1 MKIISLIIA
10 GLLILNIISNAQYKV
25 NKTKFDLKTYHYE
38 FGDPFNPGVMG
49 FASLIIPGLGQILE
63 GETARGLGFF
73 GGFVGLNI
81 IKYRILM
88 KPSSGPL
95 NGVTSLN
102 RNTVRYVLAGL
113 HIWSLFD
120 AIHFAKVNN
129 MVFRDQN
136 KTTFDLQL
144 LQYLGSYD
152 YFRLN
157 DEVPAGLTL
166 LINF

>member
-1 MKIISLIIA
+1 MKILTLILAGLII
-10 GLLILNIISNAQYKV
+10 LNLMTNAQYKV
-25 NKTKFDLKTYHYE
+25 NKTKYDLKTYHYQV
-38 FGDPFNPGVMG
+38 GDPYNPGVMG
-49 FASLIIPGLGQILE
+49 FASLVIPGLGQILE
-63 GETARGLGFF
+63 GETVRGLGFF

-81 IKYRILM
+81 IKYRIRM
-88 KPSSGPL
+88 GHPIGSL
-95 NGVTSLN
+95 NKVKSLN
-102 RNTVRYVLAGL
+102 RVRYVLAGL

-144 LQYLGSYD
+144 LPYVVSYD
-152 YFRLN
+152 YSTLN
-157 DEVPAGLTL
+157 NEIPVGLTL

>member
-38 FGDPFNPGVMG
+38 FGDPYNPGVMG
-49 FASLIIPGLGQILE
+49 FASLAIPGFGQILE
-63 GETARGLGFF
+63 GETARGFCF
-73 GGFVGLNI
+73 IGGWVSLNI
-81 IKYRILM
+81 IKYGIRM
-88 KPSSGPL
+88 RPNSG
-95 NGVTSLN
+95 SLN
-102 RNTVRYVLAGL
+102 NVKSLNAVRYMLVGL
-113 HIWSLFD
+113 HVWSLFD
-120 AIHFAKVNN
+120 AIHVAKVNN

-144 LQYLGSYD
+144 LPYLGSYD

-157 DEVPAGLTL
+157 DEVPVGLTL

>member
-1 MKIISLIIA
+1 MKILALIIA
-10 GLLILNIISNAQYKV
+10 GLIFLNLITDAQYSI
-25 NKTKFDLKTYHYE
+25 NKAKYDLKGYHYQL
-38 FGDPFNPGVMG
+38 GDPYNPGVMG

-81 IKYRILM
+81 IKYRIRM
-88 KPSSGPL
+88 RPSIGSS
-95 NGVTSLN
+95 NYAKSL
-102 RNTVRYVLAGL
+102 NTVRYVLAGL

-129 MVFRDQN
+129 MAFRDQN

-144 LQYLGSYD
+144 LPYVGSYD
-152 YFRLN
+152 YYTSN
-157 DEVPAGLTL
+157 NEVPVGLTL